1 MRKFVL
7 LICAVLAFLLNVNAQ
22 EPQFV
27 SKEPQ
32 TRGVLIEEFTG
43 RLCINC
49 PYGHIIANGV
59 VHDNP
64 GKAWA
69 VNVHGG
75 AYAPTSYPNFNT
87 SHADAIINGFNVSAY
102 PQGVVNRSTSY
113 ALSRGDWTVEAN
125 QQLEQMAEC
134 NVGGRVVINKKTRM
148 ATLSLEVYY
157 TANSAANKNYLTV
170 MMLQDSISGYQQG
183 GSTNPAQMLDGQYVH
198 MHVLRD
204 VVTPLWGDEI
214 IPTTAGTLVTK
225 TYSYKIP
232 EVISS
237 PNGVDVDIDNI
248 NFLAFVTEKQDGTP
262 TRPILNVGELEKVVI
277 ETNEPIYPFI
287 QSVKQEEVFT
297 CTKEKKFSLG
307 VVNGGTEEV
316 TSMKFEVSVK
326 NGNTTEYEWNG
337 ILSVYGSVNIDMFAE
352 IPFGGQIVDF
362 KIVKAN
368 GVNVTSEKSIMAES
382 EEWVEIELDETDL
395 GEDFRVEFA
404 QDRYGDQ
411 IAWKAV
417 GHNNKVIASG
427 GPYENLSANGIKV
440 HEVDFT
446 APAGECVR
454 FIVEDKAGDGINGE
468 YGAGYYKVYDSKGN
482 VIIQSDGKYAYEEC
496 NVIYLDGV
504 LPVENVTVAVNP
516 EYAGS
521 VTGAGN
527 YIHGEEVTLVA
538 TPNDGFKFLNWTEN
552 GNVVS
557 ENAEYSFEITSYRDL
572 VANFALLDYEI
583 NIAINQEDAGKV
595 IADVYKEG
603 FELASLSQG
612 WTVYS
617 ENQTDVENW
626 NAVSSYLDLAP
637 KTGKYYAAS
646 VSEGKYDDARIYLV
660 TPKIKVPADASMGFS
675 YVNPKREKAG
685 SEYCSRL
692 YLYVS
697 TSLTGPWTE
706 VWCTKA
712 GKSNS
717 RWTGVEVD
725 LTEYVGQEVY
735 FAFCNK
741 FGGWGSWTAIDDFVI
756 YGDSKSGVSR
766 CYYGDNVKLTAETN
780 EGYRFVGWTES
791 GNVVSTDSEYE
802 FEVTGNLDLLA
813 NFVPINSYFVTAGSN
828 PKDAGEITG
837 SGVYELNE
845 TVVLKAAANDG
856 FEFMNWTENGT
867 VISEE
872 TEYSFAISGDKNFVA
887 NFKPLDYKVTATISP
902 DNAGTVS
909 GTGDYLYG
917 DKVTLIATANEGYR
931 FINWMENGET
941 VSTSTQYSF
950 TITGDVSLVANF
962 VLMDYDVAISIN
974 PKNTGEVTG
983 AGNYYH
989 GEEVTL
995 KATANDGYKFVSWT
1009 EGGNVLSEEDEYT
1022 FVITSDMNVVANF
1035 AMQEG
1040 IEELMSSIR
1049 FYPNPVGDRLYV
1061 EAQTLTQTLTVEIYD
1076 VFGRQQELSVVSGQ
1090 PSAIDVTNL
1099 NSGVYFVKIVTSEG
1113 EVVKRFVKE

>member
-7 LICAVLAFLLNVNAQ
+7 LICAVLTGILNVTAQ

-27 SKEPQ
+27 SKNPQ

-43 RLCINC
+43 RLCVNC
-49 PYGHIIANGV
+49 PYGHIIANGI

-75 AYAPTSYPNFNT
+75 GFAPTSYPNFNT
-87 SHADAIINGFNVSAY
+87 TYAGTIIDAFNVSGY

-134 NVGGRVVINKKTRM
+134 NVGGRVFINKKTRM

-157 TANSAANKNYLTV
+157 TANSAVNKNYLTV
-170 MMLQDSISGYQQG
+170 MMLQDSILGGQSGA
-183 GSTNPAQMLDGQYVH
+183 SNNPGQMLDGQYVH

-204 VVTPLWGDEI
+204 IVTPLWGDEI

-287 QSVKQEEVFT
+287 QSVKQEDVLT
-297 CTKEKKFSLG
+297 CTKEKKFYVS

-316 TSMKFEVSVK
+316 TTMKFEVSVK
-326 NGNTTEYEWNG
+326 NGNTTEYEWHG
-337 ILSVYGSVNIDMFAE
+337 VIPISGSVNVDMFAE
-352 IPFGGQIVDF
+352 IPFGGQMVDF
-362 KIVKAN
+362 KIVEAN
-368 GVNVTSEKSIMAES
+368 GVDVTSEMSIVAES
-382 EEWVEIELDETDL
+382 EEWVEIELDETQL

-404 QDRYGDQ
+404 QDKYGDQ
-411 IAWKAV
+411 ITWKAV

-454 FIVEDKAGDGINGE
+454 FIVEDKGGDGINGE
-468 YGAGYYKVYDSKGN
+468 YGAGYYKVYDSKDN

-504 LPVENVTVAVNP
+504 LPVENVTVTVNP

-521 VTGAGN
+521 VIGDGN
-527 YIHGEEVTLVA
+527 YIHGEAVVLVA
-538 TPNDGFKFLNWTEN
+538 TPNDGYKFLNWTEN

-572 VANFALLDYEI
+572 VANFTLVDYEI
-583 NIAINQEDAGKV
+583 NVAINQENAGKV

-612 WTVYS
+612 WTVYN
-617 ENQTDVENW
+617 ENQTDAENW
-626 NAVSSYLDLAP
+626 SVVSSYSDLAP
-637 KTGKYYAAS
+637 KAGKYYAAS
-646 VSEGKYDDARIYLV
+646 VSESKYDDARIYLV

-675 YVNPKREKAG
+675 YVNPKSENAG
-685 SEYCSRL
+685 SEYYSRL

-697 TSLTGPWTE
+697 TSSSGPWTE

-717 RWTGVEVD
+717 RWTDIVVD
-725 LTEYVGQEVY
+725 LTEYVGQDVY

-756 YGDSKSGVSR
+756 YGDSESGVSK
-766 CYYGDNVKLTAETN
+766 CYYGDNVKLTAKVN
-780 EGYRFVGWTES
+780 DGYRFVGWTEN
-791 GNVVSTDSEYE
+791 GAVVSEEAEYQ
-802 FEVTGNLDLLA
+802 FEVTGNVEMVA
-813 NFVPINSYFVTAGSN
+813 NFVPVNSYLVTVEIN
-828 PKDAGEITG
+828 PKDAGEIIG
-837 SGVYELNE
+837 AGVYELNE
-845 TVVLKAAANDG
+845 AVVLKASAND
-856 FEFMNWTENGT
+856 
-867 VISEE
+867 
-872 TEYSFAISGDKNFVA
+872 
-887 NFKPLDYKVTATISP
+887 
-902 DNAGTVS
+902 
-909 GTGDYLYG
+909 
-917 DKVTLIATANEGYR
+917 GYR
-931 FINWMENGET
+931 FISWMENGEV
-941 VSTSTQYSF
+941 VSTSAQYSF
-950 TITGDVSLVANF
+950 TITRDVDLVANF
-962 VLMDYDVAISIN
+962 ESY
-974 PKNTGEVTG
+974 
-983 AGNYYH
+983 
-989 GEEVTL
+989 
-995 KATANDGYKFVSWT
+995 
-1009 EGGNVLSEEDEYT
+1009 ED
-1022 FVITSDMNVVANF
+1022 
-1035 AMQEG
+1035 

-1049 FYPNPVGDRLYV
+1049 FYPNPVADKLYV
-1061 EAQTLTQTLTVEIYD
+1061 VAEVEIDEIGVYD
-1076 VFGRQQELSVVSGQ
+1076 IYGRRQVAETPSHHGGLS
-1090 PSAIDVTNL
+1090 IDVSNL
-1099 NSGVYFVKIVTSEG
+1099 KSGIYIVIIKTSSGIVT
-1113 EVVKRFVKE
+1113 KRFVKE

>member
-7 LICAVLAFLLNVNAQ
+7 LICAVLTGILNVTAQ

-27 SKEPQ
+27 SKNPQ

-43 RLCINC
+43 RLCVNC
-49 PYGHIIANGV
+49 PYGHIIANTIV
-59 VHDNP
+59 NDNP
-64 GKAWA
+64 GRAWA
-69 VNVHGG
+69 VNIHGG

-157 TANSAANKNYLTV
+157 TANSMANKNYLTV
-170 MMLQDSISGYQQG
+170 MMLQDSVSGYQQG
-183 GSTNPAQMLDGQYVH
+183 GSTNPAQMVDGQYVH

-237 PNGVDVDIDNI
+237 PNGVDVDINNI
-248 NFLAFVTEKQDGTP
+248 HFLAFVTEKQDGTP
-262 TRPILNVGELEKVVI
+262 TRPILNVGELDKIVI

-287 QSVKQEEVFT
+287 RSVKQEDVLT
-297 CTKEKKFSLG
+297 CTKEKKFYVG

-337 ILSVYGSVNIDMFAE
+337 VIPVYGSVNIDMFAE

-368 GVNVTSEKSIMAES
+368 GVSVNSEKSIMAES
-382 EEWVEIELDETDL
+382 EEWIEIELDETDL

-404 QDRYGDQ
+404 QDKYGDQ
-411 IAWKAV
+411 ITWKAV
-417 GHNNKVIASG
+417 GHNNKVIATG
-427 GPYENLSANGIKV
+427 GPYENLSANGVKV
-440 HEVDFT
+440 HEVNFT

-454 FIVEDKAGDGINGE
+454 FIVEDKSGDGINGE
-468 YGAGYYKVYDSKGN
+468 YGAGYYKVYDSEGN

-504 LPVENVTVAVNP
+504 LPVVNVTVSVDP

-521 VTGAGN
+521 VTGDGN
-527 YIHGEEVTLVA
+527 YIHGEKVTLVA
-538 TPNDGFKFLNWTEN
+538 TPNDGYKFLNWTEN

-572 VANFALLDYEI
+572 VANFTLVDYEI
-583 NIAINQEDAGKV
+583 NVAINQENAGKV

-617 ENQTDVENW
+617 ENQIDAENW
-626 NAVSSYLDLAP
+626 GVVSSYSDLAP
-637 KTGKYYAAS
+637 KNGKYYAAS
-646 VSEGKYDDARIYLV
+646 ISEGNYDDARIYLV

-675 YVNPKREKAG
+675 YVNPKSKKAG
-685 SEYCSRL
+685 SEYYSRL

-697 TSLTGPWTE
+697 TSSTGPWNE

-717 RWTGVEVD
+717 RWTDVVVD

-756 YGDSKSGVSR
+756 YGDSESGVSK
-766 CYYGDNVKLTAETN
+766 CYYGDNVKLTAKVN
-780 EGYRFVGWTES
+780 DGYRFVGWTEN
-791 GNVVSTDSEYE
+791 GAVVSEEAEYQ
-802 FEVTGNLDLLA
+802 FEVTGNVDMVA
-813 NFVPINSYFVTAGSN
+813 NFVPVNSYLVTVEIN
-828 PKDAGEITG
+828 PKDAGEIIG
-837 SGVYELNE
+837 AGAYELNE
-845 TVVLKAAANDG
+845 TVVLKASANEG
-856 FEFMNWTENGT
+856 YEFINWTENGT
-867 VISEE
+867 VVSEE
-872 TEYSFAISGDKNFVA
+872 KEYSFTITGDKNIVA
-887 NFKPLDYKVTATISP
+887 NFKPLDYKVTVTIAP
-902 DNAGTVS
+902 DNAGFIS
-909 GTGDYLYG
+909 GAGDYVYG
-917 DKVTLIATANEGYR
+917 DVVTLIATANDGFK
-931 FINWMENGET
+931 FISWMENGEV
-941 VSTSTQYSF
+941 VSTSAQYSF
-950 TITGDVSLVANF
+950 TITRDVDLVANF
-962 VLMDYDVAISIN
+962 ESY
-974 PKNTGEVTG
+974 
-983 AGNYYH
+983 
-989 GEEVTL
+989 
-995 KATANDGYKFVSWT
+995 
-1009 EGGNVLSEEDEYT
+1009 ED
-1022 FVITSDMNVVANF
+1022 
-1035 AMQEG
+1035 

-1049 FYPNPVGDRLYV
+1049 FYPNPVADKLYV
-1061 EAQTLTQTLTVEIYD
+1061 VAEVEIDEIGVYD
-1076 VFGRQQELSVVSGQ
+1076 IYGRRQVTETLSHQGDLS
-1090 PSAIDVTNL
+1090 IDVSNL
-1099 NSGVYFVKIVTSEG
+1099 KSGIYIVIIKTSSGIVT
-1113 EVVKRFVKE
+1113 KRFVKE